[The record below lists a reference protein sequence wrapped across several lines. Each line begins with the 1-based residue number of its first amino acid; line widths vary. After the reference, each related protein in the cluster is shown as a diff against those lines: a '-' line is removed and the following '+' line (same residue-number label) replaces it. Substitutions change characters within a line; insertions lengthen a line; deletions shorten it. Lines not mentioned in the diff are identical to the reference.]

1 MFNGSIWYILTVLTL
16 FLLIIG
22 FLPLIFGARLLVDG
36 ASSIATR
43 FNVPNIV
50 IGLTIVAFGTS
61 APELVVNLIA
71 AINQNSSLV
80 LGNVLGS
87 NIFNILGIIG
97 IAALI
102 YPLKVKSRTTW
113 IEVPLS
119 FLAAAVLLV
128 MAHKQFIDGTPFNNI
143 VRSDGI
149 VLLFFFSIFIAY
161 SFHSISSDSSPET
174 VEVHKL
180 SALRSILYILI
191 GLGLLIVGGRV
202 IVQSAVRLAQR
213 IGLSE
218 RIIALTIV
226 SIGTSLPELA
236 TSAVAAFKKNVD
248 IAIGNIV
255 GSNIFNIF
263 FILGLSSV
271 VYPVEVTTSSA
282 LDLLVHIGTAGLLF
296 AVIFIGKER
305 KVDRWEGAIFIGLY
319 IAYITI
325 LLTV

>member
-1 MFNGSIWYILTVLTL
+1 MFNGSIWYIRTVLNL
-16 FLLIIG
+16 LLLIIG

-36 ASSIATR
+36 ASSVATR

-102 YPLKVKSRTTW
+102 YPLQVKSRTTW
-113 IEVPLS
+113 IEIPLS
-119 FLAAAVLLV
+119 FLAAVVLLV
-128 MAHKQFIDGTPFNNI
+128 IAHKQLIDGTPFNSI
-143 VRSDGI
+143 VRTDGI
-149 VLLFFFSIFIAY
+149 VLLLFFSIFIAY
-161 SFHSISSDSSPET
+161 SFHSISSDSTPEK
-174 VEVHKL
+174 VEVHKFSTL
-180 SALRSILYILI
+180 HSVLYILI

-202 IVQSAVRLAQR
+202 IVQSAVRFAQR
-213 IGLSE
+213 IGLPE

-255 GSNIFNIF
+255 GSNIFNVF
-263 FILGLSSV
+263 FILGLSAV
-271 VYPVEVTTSSA
+271 VYPVKVTTSSA
-282 LDLLVHIGTAGLLF
+282 LDLLVHTGTAVLLF
-296 AVIFIGKER
+296 AVIFIGKGR

-319 IAYITI
+319 IAYITV

>member
-1 MFNGSIWYILTVLTL
+1 MLTL
-16 FLLIIG
+16 LLLIIG
-22 FLPLIFGARLLVDG
+22 FLPLIFGALLLVDG
-36 ASSIATR
+36 ASSIAAR
-43 FNVPNIV
+43 FHVPNLV

-71 AINQNSSLV
+71 AFNKNSPLV

-102 YPLKVKSRTTW
+102 YPLQVKSRTTW

-128 MAHKQFIDGTPFNNI
+128 MAHKQLIDGAPFDSI
-143 VRSDGI
+143 VRTDGI
-149 VLLFFFSIFIAY
+149 VLLLFFSIFIAY

-180 SALRSILYILI
+180 SVLRSILYILI
-191 GLGLLIVGGRV
+191 GLGLLIAGGRV
-202 IVQSAVRLAQR
+202 IVQSAVRLAQG
-213 IGLSE
+213 IGFSE

-255 GSNIFNIF
+255 GSNIFNVF
-263 FILGLSSV
+263 LILGLSAV
-271 VYPVEVTTSSA
+271 VYPVEVTASSL
-282 LDLLVHIGTAGLLF
+282 LDLLVHAGTAGLLF
-296 AVIFIGKER
+296 AVIFIGR
-305 KVDRWEGAIFIGLY
+305 GRRIDRWEGAIFIGLY
-319 IAYITI
+319 IAYVAI
-325 LLTV
+325 LISI